1 MSDSAKVMRVNML
14 GEFSIYYNGEPIRLE
29 NNYSTKAMKA
39 LQLLLYRGEQG
50 ILRDSLLD
58 TLFSGDSTSDPVNN
72 LKVTLSN
79 LRRLL
84 AKVGLPPEVTVQ
96 SHNKRY
102 SFVCPGGIDLDVWEF
117 ERLLGKAA
125 ASEHEEERRE
135 YLLQAADLYK
145 GDFLPHLSGEDWVL
159 VTAAKYRQQYFGCVQ
174 DLAALLGRR
183 EEWERLYAIA
193 THAAALHHLEEW
205 QCLRIDCLMKL
216 EQYRKAKEVYDQ
228 AVRELEEDFV
238 AKPSAELVKRFQMLS
253 LAGDEKR
260 ETVTQLTNQL
270 QEETRGRGAYY
281 CSYPSFIDV
290 YRMCCRMIER
300 SGQSAYLLLYWL
312 TDSRNNTLEDNQKIA
327 GATPSPSTAGTG
339 FWCCSSAPTGK
350 TASWCTGASPS
361 GTKRTPPG
369 AYPSPT
375 RCTSPGIPLWI
386 FRTAGSGGPPTAPP
400 DTWLFHCF
408 GAFPR
413 QCFLSAFFGFSVQVS
428 SKSMKFFHC
437 KAIILN

>member
-14 GEFSIYYNGEPIRLE
+14 GEFSIYCNGEPIRLE

-79 LRRLL
+79 LR
-84 AKVGLPPEVTVQ
+84 
-96 SHNKRY
+96 
-102 SFVCPGGIDLDVWEF
+102 
-117 ERLLGKAA
+117 RLLGKAA

-327 GATPSPSTAGTG
+327 AAAPKLRSAIQQSLRRGDAFTQHGRDRFLVLLIGTNRENCELVHRRIAQRYKEDAAWGVSIAHALHIAGDSTLDFQDGRFWRASDGTP
-339 FWCCSSAPTGK
+339 
-350 TASWCTGASPS
+350 
-361 GTKRTPPG
+361 
-369 AYPSPT
+369 
-375 RCTSPGIPLWI
+375 
-386 FRTAGSGGPPTAPP
+386 
-400 DTWLFHCF
+400 
-408 GAFPR
+408 
-413 QCFLSAFFGFSVQVS
+413 
-428 SKSMKFFHC
+428 
-437 KAIILN
+437 